1 MALGVVLGIGAGVAV
16 GSRLNLG
23 VSTTLQNLETKAK
36 EGIND
41 LSDAIKSKTNPNL
54 ADVKTSF
61 PTKDIGGKK
70 NGSPQKAKAIP
81 ESKPKEIRNQ
91 FLKPLESLSYFPTA
105 MKYYIGFKI
114 YDKVGKNPLSL
125 KVKKPV
131 VDIYLP
137 MPTNLLDASTL
148 NYDAASIGPLGAAA
162 SNVINNLQQQT
173 AASDNLNTFTEN
185 LTKKVISNPGELVS
199 QAVDALAAQGISQL
213 KKLPVGGSTINA
225 LTRQAL
231 RISPNP
237 FLAVIFSNI
246 DLRTHQFS
254 YKFSP
259 RSETEL
265 LKLKEIIQNFRKAA
279 LPATKNVG
287 SSNDGNYLLGFPYE
301 VEVEFYPD
309 KTVPYFFKPC
319 VITGISFNYAPD
331 GTPAFFKTGDPVAV
345 EFTINLQEMEVITR
359 EDIEENE
366 EKGRAKAL
374 GLVDNLGNSTTLL

>member
-137 MPTNLLDASTL
+137 MPTNLLDVSTL

-173 AASDNLNTFTEN
+173 AASENLSTFIGN
-185 LTKKVISNPGELVS
+185 LTKKLSANPSEWAS
-199 QAVDALAAQGISQL
+199 QAVDALAAQGISDL
-213 KKLPVGGSTINA
+213 KKLPAGDTIRA
-225 LTRQAL
+225 LTRQTL

-359 EDIEENE
+359 EDIEEN
-366 EKGRAKAL
+366 GRAKAL